1 MQKLKQLL
9 QFKAS
14 TVDEDKF
21 TIEGIF
27 STNTEDLHGDIVE
40 QNFDLKDFK
49 KNPVILNSHDHFDA
63 ASVIGKATK
72 ISVKE
77 GKLQGKIKFAV
88 EENPVAKV
96 IFDLYKGGFLNA
108 FSVGFMA
115 LEFDK
120 DFKILKSK
128 LLEIS
133 AVSVPANP
141 QALAKIAEKGINLEI
156 LYEKS
161 NNSKN
166 KSDEENNGEGNTPEG
181 DGGEAN
187 GEKDNEEN
195 GGNGGGEDGG
205 ENKDKEKKLETKT
218 NFDQS
223 WDEDGSNIRLKI
235 RDIGMFDEGSF
246 GKVTIKNQTPKV
258 RAIIAVMNEEDV
270 KKIQMVIF
278 DKNEGWTLDD
288 AKKYFSVNQEKI
300 LNWTNAVEEKKV
312 EKKVKID
319 KKTKREKLLNITLRA
334 IDGLANESVE
344 AQSKTE
350 KAREKSKIRRAVKS
364 LLSEKSKHKKI

>member
-1 MQKLKQLL
+1 MNKFKQLF

-14 TVDEDKF
+14 SVDDDKF
-21 TIEGIF
+21 TIEGVF
-27 STNTEDLHGDIVE
+27 STPKEDLHGDIVE
-40 QNFDLKDFK
+40 QNFDIKDYK

-63 ASVIGKATK
+63 TSVVGKATQ
-72 ISVKE
+72 IAVKD

-120 DFKILKSK
+120 DYKILKSK

-161 NNSKN
+161 NNTKN
-166 KSDEENNGEGNTPEG
+166 KSDEESNEDGTPKDG
-181 DGGEAN
+181 DSSETDRK
-187 GEKDNEEN
+187 KDNEEDNGN
-195 GGNGGGEDGG
+195 GGNESD
-205 ENKDKEKKLETKT
+205 EKNKSKKIEKA

-223 WDEDGSNIRLKI
+223 WDEDDSNIRLKI
-235 RDIGMFDEGSF
+235 RDIGMFDEGTF
-246 GKVTIKNQTPKV
+246 GRVTIKNEIPKV
-258 RAIIAVMNEEDV
+258 KAIIAVMANEDV
-270 KKIQMVIF
+270 KKIQMVLF
-278 DKNEGWTLDD
+278 DKNDGWTLDD
-288 AKKYFSVNQEKI
+288 AKKYFSTNQEKI
-300 LNWTNAVEEKKV
+300 LNWTNAVEEKK
-312 EKKVKID
+312 KID

-344 AQSKTE
+344 AENKNQRASE
-350 KAREKSKIRRAVKS
+350 KYKIRRAVKS
-364 LLSEKSKHKKI
+364 LLSEKRKLK